1 MQDRP
6 VCFKCDKAI
15 ETNAEM
21 VFEAPCGHDHHSSAV
36 FHGLCLMDWREHRN
50 HFMER
55 LRAHMEEMLGMPV
68 QFFDPEAPDA

>member
-6 VCFKCDKAI
+6 VCFKCDKKI

-36 FHGLCLMDWREHRN
+36 FHGICLMDWREHRH

-55 LRAHMEEMLGMPV
+55 LRKHLEDMLGMPV
-68 QFFDPEAPDA
+68 TFEEPDA